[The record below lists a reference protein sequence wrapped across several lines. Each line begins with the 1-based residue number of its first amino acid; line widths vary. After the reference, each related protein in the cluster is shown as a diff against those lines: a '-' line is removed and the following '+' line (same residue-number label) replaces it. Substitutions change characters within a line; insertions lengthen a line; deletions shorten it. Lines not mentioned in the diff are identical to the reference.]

1 VLAGHRLTTLTLSSA
16 APIAAWVVGGAVLVC
31 PYRWGNSRLAET
43 VRETLL
49 PGPNIKLA
57 APQASNY
64 QGEAS

>member
-1 VLAGHRLTTLTLSSA
+1 VAY
-16 APIAAWVVGGAVLVC
+16 PC
-31 PYRWGNSRLAET
+31 RWGNSRLAET

-57 APQASNY
+57 VPPEDIKLAVPPEASNY